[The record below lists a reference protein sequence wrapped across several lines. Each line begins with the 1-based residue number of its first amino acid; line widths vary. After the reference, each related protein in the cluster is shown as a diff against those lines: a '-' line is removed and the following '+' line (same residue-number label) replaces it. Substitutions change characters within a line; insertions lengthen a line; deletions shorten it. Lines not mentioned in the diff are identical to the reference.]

1 MATKDQ
7 NGNINVKIARGMSI
21 SAEKEHALQKKPGG
35 SNVGEYANV
44 SPENFAGTA
53 CGLPGAYPMDTIE
66 RARSALSYAHN
77 AKDPECIKAQV
88 YKKWPE
94 LKDENK

>member
-21 SAEKEHALQKKPGG
+21 SAEREHQLQHKAGG
-35 SNVGEYANV
+35 SNVGQYSNV
-44 SPENFAGTA
+44 SPDNFAGNK
-53 CGLPGAYPMDTIE
+53 CGLPGAFPMDTLE
-66 RARSALSYAHN
+66 RARAALAYAHN
-77 AKDPECIKAQV
+77 ASDPECIRQQV

-94 LKDENK
+94 LKEDK